1 MKTSGTVS
9 AKSSEK
15 KPETAEDF
23 LSFLTD
29 EIHTVIA
36 ASTDDDGLPVTCA
49 IDIMDSD
56 ETGLYFLT
64 AKGKGFYQRLEKRK
78 FISVTGVKGNVTM
91 SSIAVSVRGHVE

>member
-9 AKSSEK
+9 ASSSEK

-36 ASTDDDGLPVTCA
+36 ASSDDDGLPVTCA

-64 AKGKGFYQRLEKRK
+64 ARERDSSTDLKSRSSYPSPESK
-78 FISVTGVKGNVTM
+78 TM
-91 SSIAVSVRGHVE
+91 TPCHPLQFL